1 MWLLY
6 IESVSTTPDRR
17 SDMELDIHEL
27 DQDLEELKAQRAAV
41 EQERFQVQCKLEDL
55 DKTLHRIVKLQ
66 TIYEHCLTAL
76 ANKDAVPQTTGQSTV
91 ELIPHKV
98 VPTGFK
104 TRPAARKVGPR
115 PMRVGTIKHN
125 CYLVLKEQ
133 RGFLFPREIY
143 EILAA
148 KGIQFR
154 YPRPIEMVASVLKT
168 SMKRKQG
175 IFAKN
180 RAGKFGL
187 AEWKEEQ
194 NESDNSESNDLTRR
208 NGSDTMRAKTSLL
221 LEEL

>member
-1 MWLLY
+1 M
-6 IESVSTTPDRR
+6 D
-17 SDMELDIHEL
+17 LDIHEL

-41 EQERFQVQCKLEDL
+41 EQERLEVQCKLEDL

-76 ANKDAVPQTTGQSTV
+76 ANKDAGPQTTGQSTL
-91 ELIPHKV
+91 E
-98 VPTGFK
+98 PTPKAFGHG
-104 TRPAARKVGPR
+104 RIISPRHGKVGPR
-115 PMRVGTIKHN
+115 PMRPGTIKHN

-133 RGFLFPREIY
+133 GEFLFPREIY
-143 EILAA
+143 ETLVA
-148 KGIQFR
+148 KGIRFR

-194 NESDNSESNDLTRR
+194 NESDNFESNGLTSR
-208 NGSDTMRAKTSLL
+208 NGSDTMRGKTSLL